1 MSLSINT
8 DIVPGSSRPFL
19 LLKKIAEKGYE
30 FIEWNQEWNTDYF
43 YTKSEIEEIKNRIK
57 EYNIKLNSLHA
68 SIGVEKQWFSENDY
82 QRKGGVELVKNRIEM
97 TAELGGDVIIL
108 HPFKTLDPELYNI
121 HFKQGLRSLKDL
133 KEVCKN
139 TGVKIALENLT
150 LLETFTT
157 IEKYFDYLEN
167 DFMGFCWDTGHSNNI
182 VTEALDYVEKFAGE
196 RLIALHLND
205 NEGDGRDLHKIPF
218 YGTVDWDKTAKII
231 AASSYS
237 QNKPLTLELNEH
249 KKEMGLDKLLE
260 TAMDKGLTINEMVK
274 KYRK

>member
-8 DIVPGSSRPFL
+8 DIVQASSPPFA
-19 LLKKIAEKGYE
+19 LLKKIAEKGYK
-30 FIEWNQEWNTDYF
+30 FIEWNQHWNTDYF
-43 YTKSEIEEIKNRIK
+43 YDKSEIEEIKNRIK
-57 EYNIKLNSLHA
+57 EYNIALNSLHA

-82 QRKGGVELVKNRIEM
+82 QRKEGVELVKNRIEM

-133 KEVCKN
+133 KDVCKN
-139 TGVKIALENLT
+139 TGIKIALENLT

-157 IEKYFDYLEN
+157 IEKYFDNLEN
-167 DFMGFCWDTGHSNNI
+167 DFLGFCWDTGHSNNI

-205 NEGDGRDLHKIPF
+205 NEGDGRDLHEIPF
-218 YGTVDWDKTAKII
+218 YGTVDWEKTAKII
-231 AASSYS
+231 AESNYS
-237 QNKPLTLELNEH
+237 TEKPLTLEI
-249 KKEMGLDKLLE
+249 KEYKEEMSLDILLE
-260 TAMDKGLTINEMVK
+260 TAREKGLLFNEIVN

>member
-8 DIVPGSSRPFL
+8 DIVSGSGHSFPL
-19 LLKKIAEKGYE
+19 IKKIGEKGFE
-30 FIEWNQEWNTDYF
+30 FIEWNGNWNTDYF

-97 TAELGGDVIIL
+97 TAELGSDVIIL

-121 HFKQGLRSLKDL
+121 HFKQGIKSLKDL
-133 KEVCKN
+133 KKVCKN
-139 TGVKIALENLT
+139 TGIKIALENLT

-157 IEKYFDYLEN
+157 IEKYFDYFEN
-167 DFMGFCWDTGHSNNI
+167 DFLGFCWDTGHSNNI
-182 VTEALDYVEKFAGE
+182 VIEALDYVEKFANE
-196 RLIALHLND
+196 RLIAMHLND
-205 NEGDGRDLHKIPF
+205 NDGNGKDLHKIPF
-218 YGTVDWDKTAKII
+218 YGTVDWEKTAKII

-237 QNKPLTLELNEH
+237 TEKPLTLEI
-249 KKEMGLDKLLE
+249 KEYKEEMSLDILLE
-260 TAMDKGLTINEMVK
+260 TAREKGLLFNEIVN